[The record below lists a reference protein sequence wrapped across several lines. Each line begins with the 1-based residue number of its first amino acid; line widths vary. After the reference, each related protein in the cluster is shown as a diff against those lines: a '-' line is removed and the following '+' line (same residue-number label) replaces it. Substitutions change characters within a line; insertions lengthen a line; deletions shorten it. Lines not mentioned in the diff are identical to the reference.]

1 MKYSAVLACG
11 LLLGCSSP
19 SVQPHEDGW
28 EQKVRAAEERH
39 RKAFLV
45 NDTAALDTM
54 LANDFIVNS
63 PQNRII
69 EKAELLNMV
78 RRGVLAIST
87 FEQKIDAVRRFGDI
101 VVVMGVD
108 SVVYAPPATVAGQTH
123 RRRFTDLWQLRDTT
137 WTFVARQA
145 SLLPR

>member
-1 MKYSAVLACG
+1 MKYSAVLACC
-11 LLLGCSSP
+11 LALGCSSAGQ
-19 SVQPHEDGW
+19 SHEDAW

-39 RKAFLV
+39 RKAFLA

-54 LANDFIVNS
+54 LADDFIVNS

-69 EKAELLNMV
+69 EKAELLGMIG
-78 RRGVLAIST
+78 RGILAIST

-101 VVVMGVD
+101 AVVMGVD
-108 SVVYAPPATVAGQTH
+108 SVVYASPAPAAGQTH

-137 WTFVARQA
+137 WEFVAQQA

>member
-1 MKYSAVLACG
+1 MKYSAVLACS
-11 LLLGCSSP
+11 LVLGCSSAGG
-19 SVQPHEDGW
+19 PHEDGW
-28 EQKVRAAEERH
+28 EQRVRAAEERH
-39 RKAFLV
+39 RKAFLA
-45 NDTAALDTM
+45 NDTTVLDAI

-69 EKAELLNMV
+69 EKAELLGMV
-78 RRGVLAIST
+78 RRGVLTIST

-101 VVVMGVD
+101 AVVMGVD
-108 SVVYAPPATVAGQTH
+108 SVVYAPPAPAAGQAH

-137 WTFVARQA
+137 WSFVARQA